1 MAKLTHDRW
10 QAVSTHLDRVLELP
24 EDERAA
30 WLSAFRKEQPELAT
44 DLEALVE
51 EHRTLTRR
59 GFLEQ
64 SPAAMPATGLTV
76 APSIAGQTFGAYTLV
91 SPIGEGG
98 MGTVWL
104 ARRSDGRY
112 EREVAI
118 KVPSVSLLGTGGGE
132 RFKREGS
139 FLGRLA
145 HPNIAALV
153 DAGVTPAG
161 QPYLVLE
168 HVAGDQI
175 DRWCSQHK
183 LDIEARVRIFLDVL
197 AAVGHAH
204 ANLIVHRDIKPSNV
218 LVTTAGQVKL
228 LDFGIA
234 KLLEGDAADGSGTR
248 LTRAGEGAMTPEFAS
263 PEQISGRQITTV
275 TDVYGLGVLL
285 YYLLT
290 GEHPV
295 GPGPHST
302 AELVKKI
309 VEIDP
314 PRPSD
319 MAQAFK
325 ISAETIA
332 VHATRRSTTPEKL
345 RRTLRG
351 DLDTI
356 VAKTLKKDPR
366 ERYASVT
373 ALADDLRRWL
383 EHKPI
388 AARPDTLVYSAS
400 RFVRRNRVAVAL
412 AAVAFAA
419 TIAGVAGTLIQARTA
434 RQQRDL
440 AVRQLKRT
448 QTHDE
453 FLEFLL
459 SDAAP
464 SGKPFTV
471 NDLLARGEKI
481 VRRQHAGDDASR
493 LELMSWIGRDYLA
506 QDDDASARRIL
517 SEAYAV
523 SRKLSD
529 PSARAIASC
538 DLGAILTRDQ
548 ELDRAELSIQE
559 GLRELPDDL
568 QFDSE
573 RIGCLRNG
581 SEVAQSRGDTREGIA
596 RLQSARQLL
605 RQSPYDSALQ
615 ELHLTMDLAN
625 LYSLAGQD
633 REAIAAYEQASATL
647 TSLGRDETQTAVV
660 LFNNWAIEMD
670 QLGRPLEAE
679 HLYRRAI
686 DISRAGQTE
695 DAVSPMV
702 LNNYA
707 RSLRDLGR
715 LDEAADYSERA
726 YAKGKQTD
734 HQLAVNQ
741 SLLERARI
749 YRARREFA
757 RATAMLAEVEPRLSQ
772 SLPPGHYA
780 FAALASE
787 RSLLALD
794 EGDLATASRLAD
806 QAVAIV
812 EAAIKAGE
820 EGAFYLPTALVRRAQ
835 VRLAAGRP
843 AESATDAVR
852 AVGLLRESAPAD
864 AFSSGMGRAC
874 LALGRALEAQ
884 GRHQEARAAFG
895 SAVKNLDGALGPE
908 NPETRAAR
916 QLAGTGAAE
925 PAPTPAPAS

>member
-1 MAKLTHDRW
+1 MTKLTPERW
-10 QAVSTHLDRVLELP
+10 RAVSQHLDRVLELP

-30 WLSAFRKEQPELAT
+30 WLSAFRRQQPELAT
-44 DLEALVE
+44 DLEELVE
-51 EHRTLTRR
+51 EHRTLTRH

-64 SPAAMPATGLTV
+64 SAGSMPGVTSPAP
-76 APSIAGQTFGAYTLV
+76 PSLEGQPFGAYTLV

-118 KVPSVSLLGTGGGE
+118 KIPSVSLLGTGGGE
-132 RFKREGS
+132 RFKREGG

-145 HPNIAALV
+145 HPNIAALI

-175 DRWCSQHK
+175 DRWCSQHR
-183 LDIEARVRIFLDVL
+183 LDIEARVRLYLDAL

-218 LVTTAGQVKL
+218 LVTTDGHVKL

-234 KLLEGDAADGSGTR
+234 KLLEGDAADGSRTR
-248 LTRAGEGAMTPEFAS
+248 LTRAGEGAMTPEFAA
-263 PEQISGRQITTV
+263 PEQISGRRVTTQ

-302 AELVKKI
+302 ADLVKAI

-319 MAQAFK
+319 AARAFE
-325 ISAETIA
+325 IGADAVT
-332 VHATRRSTTPEKL
+332 VHAERRSTTPEKL

-356 VAKTLKKDPR
+356 VSKALKKDPA

-373 ALADDLRRWL
+373 ALADDLLRWL

-388 AARPDTLVYSAS
+388 AARPDTLLYSAS
-400 RFVRRNRVAVAL
+400 KFVRRNRIAVAL
-412 AAVAFAA
+412 AALAFAA

-434 RQQRDL
+434 RLQRDL
-440 AVRQLKRT
+440 AMSQLVRVEA
-448 QTHDE
+448 HDD

-471 NDLLARGEKI
+471 NDLLARGEEI
-481 VRRQHAGDDASR
+481 LNRQHTRDDATRVELMLWIGGDYSAGDDA
-493 LELMSWIGRDYLA
+493 
-506 QDDDASARRIL
+506 ASARRII
-517 SEAYAV
+517 EAAYTR
-523 SRKLSD
+523 SRGLSD
-529 PSARAIASC
+529 PAIRGRASC
-538 DLGAILTRDQ
+538 YYGAILARD
-548 ELDRAELSIQE
+548 EKVDRAEQLIQE
-559 GLRELPDDL
+559 GLRELPDDP
-568 QFDSE
+568 
-573 RIGCLRNG
+573 RYAMARVGCLRSG
-581 SEVAQSRGDTREGIA
+581 SGVAQARGDVQEGVTRMLTA
-596 RLQSARQLL
+596 QRVLQGSAF
-605 RQSPYDSALQ
+605 DSGMTEQ
-615 ELHLTMDLAN
+615 RTMMDLADA
-625 LYSLAGQD
+625 YRSAGQD
-633 REAIAAYEQASATL
+633 REAVAAFEKAAALL
-647 TSLGRDETQTAVV
+647 TELGRDDTGTGVV
-660 LFNNWAIEMD
+660 MFNNWALEMD
-670 QLGRPLEAE
+670 QLGRPLDAE
-679 HLYRRAI
+679 KLYRRAI
-686 DISRAGQTE
+686 DTSRAGENE

-707 RSLRDLGR
+707 RSLRELGR
-715 LDEAADYSERA
+715 LDEAAGYAERA
-726 YAKGKQTD
+726 YAKAKRVD
-734 HQLAVNQ
+734 HQMAINQ
-741 SLLERARI
+741 SLMERARI
-749 YRARREFA
+749 YRERGDAPRS
-757 RATAMLAEVEPRLSQ
+757 TAMLAEVEPRLAQ

-780 FAALASE
+780 FAAVISE

-794 EGDLATASRLAD
+794 RGDRPTAQRLAD

-812 EAAIKAGE
+812 EAAVNAGG
-820 EGAFYLPTALVRRAQ
+820 EGAFFLPTLLIRRSKIE
-835 VRLAAGRP
+835 LAAARP
-843 AESATDAVR
+843 DDA
-852 AVGLLRESAPAD
+852 AAD
-864 AFSSGMGRAC
+864 ATRAADLLQKDAPPDARSCNLGRAW
-874 LALGRALEAQ
+874 LGLGRALEAQ
-884 GRHQEARAAFG
+884 GRRDEAGAAFR
-895 SAVKNLDGALGPE
+895 SALENLESTLGADH
-908 NPETRAAR
+908 PETRAAR
-916 QLAGTGAAE
+916 EQR
-925 PAPTPAPAS
+925 

>member
-1 MAKLTHDRW
+1 MTKLTPDRW
-10 QAVSTHLDRVLELP
+10 RAVSQHLDRVLELP

-30 WLSAFRKEQPELAT
+30 WLSAFRRQQPELAT
-44 DLEALVE
+44 DLEELVE
-51 EHRTLTRR
+51 EHRTLTRH

-64 SPAAMPATGLTV
+64 PAAPMPSVTRP
-76 APSIAGQTFGAYTLV
+76 APPSLEGQAFGAYTLV

-132 RFKREGS
+132 RFKREGG

-145 HPNIAALV
+145 HPNIAALI

-175 DRWCSQHK
+175 DRFSSQHR
-183 LDIEARVRIFLDVL
+183 LDIEARVRLFLDVL

-218 LVTTAGQVKL
+218 LVTTDGHVKL

-234 KLLEGDAADGSGTR
+234 KLLEGDGADGSSSR
-248 LTRAGEGAMTPEFAS
+248 LTRAGEGAMTPEFAA
-263 PEQISGRQITTV
+263 PEQISGRQVTTQ

-302 AELVKKI
+302 ADLVKAI
-309 VEIDP
+309 VEVDP

-319 MAQAFK
+319 AAQAFR
-325 ISAETIA
+325 IGPEATA
-332 VHATRRSTTPEKL
+332 VHAERRCTTPEKL

-356 VAKTLKKDPR
+356 VAQALKKDPR

-412 AAVAFAA
+412 AAFAFAA

-434 RQQRDL
+434 RLQRDL
-440 AVRQLKRT
+440 AVHQLSRVLS
-448 QTHDE
+448 HDE

-471 NDLLARGEKI
+471 NDLLVRGERI
-481 VRRQHAGDDASR
+481 LDRQHAGDDATR
-493 LELMSWIGRDYLA
+493 IEMLSWIGQDYLA
-506 QDDDASARRIL
+506 QDDDASARRVL
-517 SEAYAV
+517 EEAYAR
-523 SRKLSD
+523 SRKVSD
-529 PSARAIASC
+529 PSLRSTASC
-538 DLGAILTRDQ
+538 ALGYFLVRDQ
-548 ELDRAELSIQE
+548 QLDRAEQMVQE
-559 GLRELPDDL
+559 GLRELPDDP
-568 QFDSE
+568 QFALD
-573 RIGCLRNG
+573 RMNCLRAG
-581 SEVAQSRGDTREGIA
+581 SEVAQARGDSQTGIE
-596 RLQSARQLL
+596 RLILARQAL
-605 RQSPYDSALQ
+605 RGSASHSDVQ
-615 ELHLTMDLAN
+615 ELHLMTDLAS
-625 LYSLAGQD
+625 LYSTAGRD
-633 REAIAAYEQASATL
+633 REAVAAFEEAAALL
-647 TSLGRDETQTAVV
+647 TSLGRDETQGAVV
-660 LFNNWAIEMD
+660 LFNNWALELD

-679 HLYRRAI
+679 KLYRRVI
-686 DISRAGQTE
+686 DISRADETE
-695 DAVSPMV
+695 DTVSPMV

-707 RSLRDLGR
+707 RSLRELGR
-715 LDEAADYSERA
+715 LDEAADYAARA
-726 YAKGKQTD
+726 YAKAKQAD
-734 HQLAVNQ
+734 HQLAISQ

-749 YRARREFA
+749 DRERRDFA
-757 RATAMLAEVEPRLSQ
+757 RAAAMLAEVEPRLRA

-780 FAALASE
+780 FATLVSE
-787 RSLLALD
+787 RSLLAL
-794 EGDLATASRLAD
+794 EQGDIPAATRFAD
-806 QAVAIV
+806 QAVEID
-812 EAAIKAGE
+812 EASIKTGG
-820 EGAFYLPTALVRRAQ
+820 EGAFHLPTALVRRAR
-835 VRLAAGRP
+835 VRLAAARP
-843 AESATDAVR
+843 AESAADATR
-852 AVGLLRESAPAD
+852 AVGLLRESTPPGSQ
-864 AFSSGMGRAC
+864 SSHLGGAY
-874 LALGRALEAQ
+874 LELGRALDAQ
-884 GRHQEARAAFG
+884 GRRDEARTAFR
-895 SAVKNLDGALGPE
+895 SALENLASTLGPDH
-908 NPETRAAR
+908 PETRAAR
-916 QLAGTGAAE
+916 DEQK
-925 PAPTPAPAS
+925 